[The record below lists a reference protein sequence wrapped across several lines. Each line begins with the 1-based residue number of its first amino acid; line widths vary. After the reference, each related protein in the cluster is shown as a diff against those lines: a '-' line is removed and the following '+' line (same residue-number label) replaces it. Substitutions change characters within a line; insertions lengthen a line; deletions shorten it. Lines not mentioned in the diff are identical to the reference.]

1 MRKFN
6 YQVVS
11 MAVILRDIIDPKYI
25 NQEHK
30 DLVDIAD
37 CMYNNNLGREY
48 LKPEYQELYDKY
60 GYAYWQNVLHDASA
74 IDSQLTGSGTHEQEL
89 ILDYSDFISG
99 ALDPYEKEK

>member
-1 MRKFN
+1 MRKFK

-11 MAVILRDIIDPKYI
+11 MAVIVRDLTAPQYI

-37 CMYNNNLGREY
+37 MFYNANLGPEFLKEEY
-48 LKPEYQELYDKY
+48 KPLYEKY
-60 GYAYWQNVLHDASA
+60 GKEFWNTVIEDASA

-89 ILDYSDFISG
+89 ILDYNDYISG
-99 ALDPYEKEK
+99 ALDPYEKEN